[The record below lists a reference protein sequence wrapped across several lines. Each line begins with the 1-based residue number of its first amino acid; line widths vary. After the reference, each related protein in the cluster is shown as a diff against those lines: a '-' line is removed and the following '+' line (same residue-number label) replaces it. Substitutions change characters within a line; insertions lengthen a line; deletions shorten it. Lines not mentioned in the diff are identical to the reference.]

1 MSGAQASAHT
11 VLGMSVYTR
20 WEAIFMKLASCKQFW
35 LANTHRTM
43 SVISVLWFD
52 SLGKEPA
59 VEFAFSFFLI
69 QACHIPMGE
78 KGAFPLPFPHTG
90 K

>member
-1 MSGAQASAHT
+1 
-11 VLGMSVYTR
+11 
-20 WEAIFMKLASCKQFW
+20 MKLASCKQFW

-69 QACHIPMGE
+69 QACHIPARE
-78 KGAFPLPFPHTG
+78 KGAFPLLFPNREVRPKSSSPQCSGYLSLASHCLS
-90 K
+90 